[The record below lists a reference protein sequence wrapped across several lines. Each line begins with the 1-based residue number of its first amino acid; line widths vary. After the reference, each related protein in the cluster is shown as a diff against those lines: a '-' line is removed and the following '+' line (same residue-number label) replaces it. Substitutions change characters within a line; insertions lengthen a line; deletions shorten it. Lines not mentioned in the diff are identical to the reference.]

1 MGCTKV
7 QFMIF
12 AIRFFQIQFLFLCQL
27 KFYLKS
33 NATSRGSVGIGG
45 FRGEYLKDTYFICV
59 SVLLAKWHLP

>member
-1 MGCTKV
+1 MGCATV
-7 QFMIF
+7 QSMILLF
-12 AIRFFQIQFLFLCQL
+12 VCFQIQVFLCQL

>member
-1 MGCTKV
+1 MGCATV
-7 QFMIF
+7 QSMILLF
-12 AIRFFQIQFLFLCQL
+12 VFSNSSFFLCQL